1 MSTLVSPNSD
11 SAKLPCFEADENIR
25 LLGSCSVVWQDKVTI
40 FGGFKNRRQVLK
52 LNNLTLERTE
62 DLDFDHVGGGC
73 TVMNNEHLFLC
84 FNSDAR
90 QGYILELSCEK
101 NKQFNL
107 AAREEKIDS

>member
-101 NKQFNL
+101 INNL
-107 AAREEKIDS
+107 TCRRVRKKFDS